1 MSQTGKQFGHN
12 RVSQNVM
19 RGFGHFFPRQS
30 AGLDFVPT
38 GSAQKEIWELLHQ
51 NIHLKMEVA
60 GPEGLVQKDSPEV
73 TE

>member
-1 MSQTGKQFGHN
+1 MSQTVWPKA
-12 RVSQNVM
+12 
-19 RGFGHFFPRQS
+19 GFAERNEGFRPFFPRQS
-30 AGLDFVPT
+30 AGIDLVPT

-60 GPEGLVQKDSPEV
+60 GPGGLVQEDSPEV

>member
-1 MSQTGKQFGHN
+1 MNKNLSE
-12 RVSQNVM
+12 S
-19 RGFGHFFPRQS
+19 S
-30 AGLDFVPT
+30 T

-60 GPEGLVQKDSPEV
+60 SPGGLGQEDSPEV